1 MKGVAEA
8 IGYDGVINTY
18 AARHSHSTILKR
30 SGASTEMIKEN
41 LGHASVLTT
50 ENYLDDFED
59 EVKKEYARKLT
70 DL

>member
-1 MKGVAEA
+1 
-8 IGYDGVINTY
+8 
-18 AARHSHSTILKR
+18 
-30 SGASTEMIKEN
+30 MIKEN